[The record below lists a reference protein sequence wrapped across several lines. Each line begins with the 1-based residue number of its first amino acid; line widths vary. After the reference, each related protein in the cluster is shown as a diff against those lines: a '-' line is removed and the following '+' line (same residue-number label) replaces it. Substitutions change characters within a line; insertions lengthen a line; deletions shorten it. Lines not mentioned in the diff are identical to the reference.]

1 MIKFRTVEIDARD
14 AGSTEAWALKT
25 MEAAVNQEE
34 GEDYEFVSLTLVGSM
49 PNGSI
54 RFVAAFRRRS

>member
-14 AGSTEAWALKT
+14 VGSTDSRVLKG
-25 MEAAVNQEE
+25 MEELVNQEE
-34 GEDYEFVSLTLVGSM
+34 GADYEFVSLTLVGST

-54 RFVAAFRRRS
+54 RFIAAFRRRS